1 MKKYIKEI
9 GVISSYIFLLIGI
22 LLFEWKPFGIFLS
35 FLIEFV
41 ALTVIYTVVRSIDQ
55 YKNPKKYRKLQ
66 PSITI
71 AIAVIPLIAVQY
83 LFISL
88 VVSIL
93 DPIFVLFEPSNL
105 WEQKE
110 LTFGFIA
117 ILLFYVLKTTQ
128 MKSIEDA
135 EKLYSSNFFVE
146 ALTLNFTNILGVIIV
161 AYVQINSLPFVL
173 IMMVALR
180 IFLELKLSRFFV
192 AK

>member
-1 MKKYIKEI
+1 M
-9 GVISSYIFLLIGI
+9 LLGI
-22 LLFEWKPFGIFLS
+22 LLFDWKPFGIFLS

-93 DPIFVLFEPSNL
+93 DPMFVLFEPSNL

-110 LTFGFIA
+110 LTFGFAA
-117 ILLFYVLKTTQ
+117 ILLFYVLQTTQ
-128 MKSIEDA
+128 MSSIEAA
-135 EKLYSSNFFVE
+135 ENLYSSNFFVE

-180 IFLELKLSRFFV
+180 IFLELKLSKFFG